1 MIQVMMI
8 KNNERNKKNPGC
20 ACSKMLFKLCCCNP
34 PFLGVFDVLELFI
47 AVSVLLL
54 FSTLISPLSLLHL
67 LTFIADILFLI
78 PFNGLSDSSQLLF
91 CCWRRVKSS
100 DFEAF
105 KLFFFLPLV
114 SLVSSL
120 LFAVLVS
127 STLSIALLR
136 LLKKFVFS
144 RNNVLRTN
152 YVIFWMQNKTHII
165 IATNVYEP

>member
-1 MIQVMMI
+1 M
-8 KNNERNKKNPGC
+8 KKTGC
-20 ACSKMLFKLCCCNP
+20 AFSNILFKLCCCNP

-78 PFNGLSDSSQLLF
+78 PFNGLSDSSLLLF
-91 CCWRRVKSS
+91 CCWKRVKSS

-105 KLFFFLPLV
+105 KLFFFFPLLSLV
-114 SLVSSL
+114 SLL

-136 LLKKFVFS
+136 FLKKLVFS
-144 RNNVLRTN
+144 RNNALLTN
-152 YVIFWMQNKTHII
+152 YVIFWMQNQTHII
-165 IATNVYEP
+165 IATKVYEP

>member
-1 MIQVMMI
+1 
-8 KNNERNKKNPGC
+8 
-20 ACSKMLFKLCCCNP
+20 MLFKLCCCNP

-78 PFNGLSDSSQLLF
+78 PFNVPSDSSQLLF

-114 SLVSSL
+114 SLDSLL
-120 LFAVLVS
+120 LFAALVS

-136 LLKKFVFS
+136 FLKKLVFS

-152 YVIFWMQNKTHII
+152 YVIFWMQNKTLII